1 MPREAAGHDATAST
15 AVVEDP
21 HDATASTPMTA
32 WNQRGADWKTRLH
45 YENMTPLFRIE
56 VARLALELPSCTG
69 YNIKKICHIVARM
82 VCPEKDI
89 SHMIF
94 PSTEQVR
101 QSLIKMDVLLSLRQ
115 RRLFTMAGIRV
126 GRFMAPDSS
135 PQGHYDYINVLE
147 ERMIRPWRPS
157 IPAAEN
163 FGPFG
168 GFQWERHTLMATS
181 VNKEIKIKNNEKI
194 MVTTVARGERA
205 TQQVS

>member
-15 AVVEDP
+15 VDS
-21 HDATASTPMTA
+21 TASTAVVAYVADLPSVSLRK
-32 WNQRGADWKTRLH
+32 WRQRGANWKTRLQ

-56 VARLALELPSCTG
+56 VARLALELPTSERF
-69 YNIKKICHIVARM
+69 NIKKICQIVARM

-101 QSLIKMDVLLSLRQ
+101 QSLIKMDALLSLRQ

-126 GRFMAPDSS
+126 GRFMGPDSS

-147 ERMIRPWRPS
+147 ERMIRPWPS

-163 FGPFG
+163 FDPFG
-168 GFQWERHTLMATS
+168 GFQWERHTLMATP
-181 VNKEIKIKNNEKI
+181 VNKNKK
-194 MVTTVARGERA
+194 
-205 TQQVS
+205 